1 MSPFEYPSEIDTGSS
16 TDADERAANQY
27 AVPMTAR
34 VVEGEFDIEVLR
46 ACRRRHTPAYHT
58 EIP

>member
-1 MSPFEYPSEIDTGSS
+1 
-16 TDADERAANQY
+16 
-27 AVPMTAR
+27 MTAR